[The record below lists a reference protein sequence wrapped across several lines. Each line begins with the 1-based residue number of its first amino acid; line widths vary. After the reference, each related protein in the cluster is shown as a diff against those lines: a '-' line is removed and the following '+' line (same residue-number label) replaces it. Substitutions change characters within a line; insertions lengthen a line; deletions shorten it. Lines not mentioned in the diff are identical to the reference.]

1 MTAVASAEGHGEN
14 TFWALEATPGAIV
27 VSDARG
33 RILFANEEALRLFG
47 HAKSEITQRPVVTLL
62 APESQS
68 TWAEC
73 MHRLL
78 GPQATGA
85 RVRAEELLG
94 IRNGGQPFSL
104 EASLGCLGNG
114 AAARTIAVF
123 RETARNPA
131 AAKVGAVKRADPAW
145 LEALLEF
152 APAIILTVNPDGAIE
167 FINRV
172 LPQYSKEQVIGS
184 HWLQYFPPDM
194 HGQMES
200 ALEAV
205 LATGAGQVLEAV
217 TTGPDGNN
225 VWYMSQVGPIRD
237 GDRIVGGVVVAQDIT
252 ERKRA
257 EIELLGAR
265 RMAVLGTLAAGVAHE
280 INTPIQ
286 FVGDNLNFLREG
298 GLALLGL
305 ITRFQALRT
314 RFLAGGAVEDV
325 VAEAAEAE
333 QEADLAYIRDQMP
346 PAFERCIDGLNRVT
360 TIVRSLKEFAHPAD
374 EAMSP
379 ADLNHAIETT
389 LTIATNEY
397 RYVADLETDLGE
409 LPAVVCH
416 VGEIN
421 QVILNIVIN
430 AAHAIADTV
439 KGTDRKGLIR
449 VRTWRDGNSAIIAIG
464 DNGGGIAE
472 SIRARIFDPFF
483 TTKDIGKGT
492 GQGLALALATVKEKH
507 GGDLTFETKIGEG
520 TTFLVRLPIA
530 GKDNDRAPSIPAPA

>member
-14 TFWALEATPGAIV
+14 TFCALDATPGAIV

-33 RILFANEEALRLFG
+33 RILFANEEALQLFG
-47 HAKSEITQRPVVTLL
+47 HAKSEIIQRPVVTLL

-73 MHRLL
+73 VNRLL
-78 GPQATGA
+78 GPQAIDV
-85 RVRAEELLG
+85 RVRAEPLLG
-94 IRNGGQPFSL
+94 IRKGGQPFSL
-104 EASLGCLGNG
+104 EASLGRLGNG

-123 RETARNPA
+123 RETARNPV
-131 AAKVGAVKRADPAW
+131 AAKGGAVKRADPAW

-152 APAIILTVNPDGAIE
+152 APAIILAVNPDGAIE

-172 LPQYSKEQVIGS
+172 LPQYTKEQVIGS

-194 HGQMES
+194 HGQMKS

-205 LATGAGQVLEAV
+205 LATGAAQVLEAV

-237 GDRIVGGVVVAQDIT
+237 SERIVGGVVVAQDIT

-305 ITRFQALRT
+305 ITRFQTLRT
-314 RFLAGGAVEDV
+314 RILAGGAVEDA

-360 TIVRSLKEFAHPAD
+360 TIVRSLKEFAHPA
-374 EAMSP
+374 EKEMSP
-379 ADLNHAIETT
+379 VDLNHAIETT
-389 LTIATNEY
+389 LTIATSEY

-416 VGEIN
+416 VGEIS
-421 QVILNIVIN
+421 QVILNIVVN

-439 KGTDRKGLIR
+439 KSTDRKGLIR
-449 VRTWRDGNSAIIAIG
+449 VRTWRQGSSAIIAIG

-492 GQGLALALATVKEKH
+492 GQGLALALATVREKH
-507 GGDLTFETKIGEG
+507 GGDLTFETKVGEG
-520 TTFLVRLPIA
+520 TTFFVRLPIA
-530 GKDNDRAPSIPAPA
+530 GKANDRAPSIPAPT